1 MAPRNVYTGEGGSS
15 VISTDLSH
23 GNVESGESLQPVQ
36 PTADVPPEEIP
47 HPEFFGIDTS
57 YPHRCHHKM
66 CPARKVAFVYTATGR
81 RFLGCPL
88 SGPDRC
94 SWFMWIDE
102 AWGPVL
108 SRSLIQLWDQ
118 ALLDSG
124 RAARLQTKKKVM
136 EQAYL
141 ELWTERSNMEIENQQ
156 VVNKLKTTILD
167 TEIKMSRRM
176 FSEVAYVL
184 RGKRFILFPNQAARH
199 AVEDIELIAATV
211 GDQFGPDSEDSRV
224 QGQLG

>member
-1 MAPRNVYTGEGGSS
+1 M
-15 VISTDLSH
+15 
-23 GNVESGESLQPVQ
+23 Q
-36 PTADVPPEEIP
+36 
-47 HPEFFGIDTS
+47 
-57 YPHRCHHKM
+57 
-66 CPARKVAFVYTATGR
+66 
-81 RFLGCPL
+81 
-88 SGPDRC
+88 GPDRC

-124 RAARLQTKKKVM
+124 GAARLQTKKKEM

-167 TEIKMSRRM
+167 TEIKMSRRLEFHTKM
-176 FSEVAYVL
+176 CVAFISSAVTLASVLAYVL
-184 RGKRFILFPNQAARH
+184 SAH
-199 AVEDIELIAATV
+199 
-211 GDQFGPDSEDSRV
+211 
-224 QGQLG
+224 

>member
-1 MAPRNVYTGEGGSS
+1 MAPRNGYTGEGGSS

-23 GNVESGESLQPVQ
+23 GSVESGESLQ
-36 PTADVPPEEIP
+36 
-47 HPEFFGIDTS
+47 TS
-57 YPHRCHHKM
+57 SPHRCHHVM
-66 CPARKVAFVYTATGR
+66 RPARKVAFVYAATGR

-94 SWFMWIDE
+94 SLFMWIDE

-118 ALLDSG
+118 AFLDSG
-124 RAARLQTKKKVM
+124 RAARLQTKKKEM

-167 TEIKMSRRM
+167 TEIKMSRRLEFHTKM
-176 FSEVAYVL
+176 CVAFISSAVTLASVLAYVL
-184 RGKRFILFPNQAARH
+184 SAH
-199 AVEDIELIAATV
+199 
-211 GDQFGPDSEDSRV
+211 
-224 QGQLG
+224 

>member
-1 MAPRNVYTGEGGSS
+1 MAPRNGYTGEGGSS

-23 GNVESGESLQPVQ
+23 GSVESGESLQVMFAPLSFPTPPFFFWSDPLLLNLFSSSDLQPVQ

-47 HPEFFGIDTS
+47 DPEFFSIDTS
-57 YPHRCHHKM
+57 SPHRCHHEM
-66 CPARKVAFVYTATGR
+66 RLARKVAFVYAATGR

-124 RAARLQTKKKVM
+124 RAARLQTKKKEM

-141 ELWTERSNMEIENQQ
+141 ELWTERSNMEIEN
-156 VVNKLKTTILD
+156 
-167 TEIKMSRRM
+167 
-176 FSEVAYVL
+176 
-184 RGKRFILFPNQAARH
+184 
-199 AVEDIELIAATV
+199 
-211 GDQFGPDSEDSRV
+211 
-224 QGQLG
+224 

>member
-1 MAPRNVYTGEGGSS
+1 MAPRNGYTGEGGSS
-15 VISTDLSH
+15 VISRDLSH
-23 GNVESGESLQPVQ
+23 GSVESGESLQPVQ

-47 HPEFFGIDTS
+47 DPEFLGIDTS
-57 YPHRCHHKM
+57 SPHRCHHEM
-66 CPARKVAFVYTATGR
+66 RPARKVAFVYAATGR

-118 ALLDSG
+118 ALLDYG
-124 RAARLQTKKKVM
+124 RAARLQTKKKEM

-156 VVNKLKTTILD
+156 VVNKLKTIILH
-167 TEIKMSRRM
+167 TEIKMSRRLAKDHCQHIVYC
-176 FSEVAYVL
+176 F
-184 RGKRFILFPNQAARH
+184 
-199 AVEDIELIAATV
+199 
-211 GDQFGPDSEDSRV
+211 
-224 QGQLG
+224 QL